1 MQLINRFSRYV
12 VLCFTASFLLYG
24 CGESKISQ
32 CNKIV
37 SVANKAKELAVPK
50 EMAGLVTSA
59 EEIEKI
65 RVEVQAIA
73 VQDPKLKELQA
84 DMIGMY
90 GDVSVAMQAQVKA
103 TEAKDANAQKKA
115 KEDLDAAVSRESSV
129 VDTVNALCSK

>member
-1 MQLINRFSRYV
+1 MQLINRFSRYF
-12 VLCFTASFLLYG
+12 VLCFTASFLLYS

-37 SVANKAKELAVPK
+37 SVANKAKDLSVPM
-50 EMAGLVTSA
+50 EMAGLATSA

-73 VQDPKLKELQA
+73 VQDPKLKELQT
-84 DMIGMY
+84 DMLGMY

-115 KEDLDAAVSRESSV
+115 KEDLDAAVSKESTV
-129 VDTVNALCSK
+129 VDAVNALCGQ

>member
-1 MQLINRFSRYV
+1 MQLINRFNRYV

-24 CGESKISQ
+24 CGESRISQ

-50 EMAGLVTSA
+50 EVAGLATSA

-84 DMIGMY
+84 DIIGMY

-103 TEAKDANAQKKA
+103 TEAKDANALKKA
-115 KEDLDAAVSRESSV
+115 KEDLDAAVSRESTV
-129 VDTVNALCSK
+129 VEAVNALCSK